1 MTVDE
6 HCRITV
12 VGGHRQVDLAVPA
25 DAPITAYIDTVARL
39 CAAESND
46 TLPAA
51 WSLGTVT
58 AGPFAPERSLAELG
72 VVDGQLLYLRD
83 VIADEYEDPV
93 VRDVGEQV
101 AEAVEGGLHHRWDA
115 TARTITVMAFGLG
128 LLISSLVVLALR
140 HQASTSALADIAVTS
155 GLVLPALAWVAA
167 ERRWPVP
174 SHLREALALS
184 AVPILVFAA
193 WMIFTA
199 HWHAHSR
206 ALHALL
212 SETGLTET
220 GLTAAVMVGAALVGA
235 LLAYAATSGVTT
247 CAVLF
252 ATAVAAVLCGVLAA
266 VRAGAVESASA
277 VAVVAFGLLVA
288 APTTVSW
295 MVPFACRRPR
305 ARLHA
310 GEEHA
315 DQDEDAVAAAVRA
328 ATTLLVVWVGGL
340 AAVLAAALVPMAASR
355 SPYAAAAAGCLG
367 LAVLLRAGAARLV
380 AEVVPVGLAGAIGLF
395 TLLSVGPG
403 HLGWP
408 GWTAKTATGIAAGLL
423 TYGFR
428 RLFRPGLARAAR
440 PRWMTECSSL
450 LGGISVALA
459 LATTG
464 VLSRFVELGH
474 HI

>member
-1 MTVDE
+1 VTVDE
-6 HCRITV
+6 HCRITI
-12 VGGHRQVDLAVPA
+12 VGGNRQVDLAVPA
-25 DAPITAYIDTVARL
+25 EAPITDYVDTVARL

-58 AGPFAPERSLAELG
+58 EGPFAPERSLAELG
-72 VVDGQLLYLRD
+72 IVDGQVLYLRD
-83 VIADEYEDPV
+83 VIAAEYADPV

-101 AEAVEGGLHHRWDA
+101 AETVEGGLHHRWDA
-115 TARTITVMAFGLG
+115 AARTITVTALG
-128 LLISSLVVLALR
+128 VGWLIASLVFLALR
-140 HQASTSALADIAVTS
+140 HQASTSALADVAVTA
-155 GLVLPALAWVAA
+155 GLGLPALAWVAA

-193 WMIFTA
+193 WMMIAA
-199 HWHAHSR
+199 HWPAHSR
-206 ALHALL
+206 ALHAVL
-212 SETGLTET
+212 SETGLTAA
-220 GLTAAVMVGAALVGA
+220 GFTAAVTVGAALVGA

-266 VRAGAVESASA
+266 ARAGAVESASA
-277 VAVVAFGLLVA
+277 VAVVAFLLLVA
-288 APTTVSW
+288 APMTVSR
-295 MVPFACRRPR
+295 MVPFASRRPR

-310 GEEHA
+310 DEEHA
-315 DQDEDAVAAAVRA
+315 DTDDDPVAAAVRA
-328 ATTLLVVWVGGL
+328 ATTLLVVWGGGL
-340 AAVLAAALVPMAASR
+340 AAVLAATLVPMAASR

-380 AEVVPVGLAGAIGLF
+380 AEVVPAALAGAIGLF
-395 TLLSVGPG
+395 TLLLVGPG

-408 GWTAKTATGIAAGLL
+408 GWTAKATIGIAAGLL
-423 TYGFR
+423 IYGFR
-428 RLFRPGLARAAR
+428 RLFRPGLARAVR

-464 VLSRFVELGH
+464 VLSRLVELGH